1 MTWSLSHRLAA
12 AVQPA
17 ALAFLTSAA
26 AAQAPRLGTVVF
38 PTSGP
43 AAAQPHFLRGV
54 LLLHSFEYGP
64 AAAAFREAQRVA
76 PTFAMAYWGE
86 AMTWT
91 HPVWNEQN
99 ADSARAVLARLGPSA
114 SERRARAKTPRERGW
129 LDAVETLYGEGP
141 KPLRDT
147 LYSLAMERLSATYPN
162 DDEAR
167 AFYALSLMGLSQGTR
182 EVATYMRAGAIALDL
197 FHRRPDHPGAAH
209 YVIHAFDDPTHAP
222 LGLPAANA
230 YSRIAP
236 GAPHAQHMTSHIYLA
251 LGMWDETVSANQV
264 ASGPDRAKWLP
275 HHASSWLSYALLQQ
289 GRHAEARRLLETTR
303 GNVGVPGR
311 PRVRA
316 HLASMRAHYLVNTG
330 RWADSMVSWPID
342 LSDVGPLIHSVEH
355 FALGLAALRRG
366 DRPEAERRLRE
377 LAGLRASPSTDDP
390 YGVNDRIPP
399 VLAKELRA
407 YLRLADGDTAGAL
420 AVAREAAAIQDTMPA
435 DFGPPDV
442 VKPAHELLGE
452 ILLES
457 GQAAEAQREFTLALA
472 QAPRRALSLLGL
484 ARAAEAAGDRQI
496 AARARADLE
505 RVWARADADLPGREE
520 LGRISMEAGQRE
532 LR

>member
-1 MTWSLSHRLAA
+1 MIWSLSYRLAA
-12 AVQPA
+12 AALPA
-17 ALAFLTSAA
+17 ALAFLAPAA
-26 AAQAPRLGTVVF
+26 AAQAAPRLGTVEF

-43 AAAQPHFLRGV
+43 AAAQRQFLRGV

-64 AAAAFREAQRVA
+64 AAAAFRQAQRLA
-76 PTFAMAYWGE
+76 PGFAMAYWGE

-99 ADSARAVLARLGPSA
+99 VDSARAVLARLAPAADGRKA
-114 SERRARAKTPRERGW
+114 KAKTPRERGW
-129 LDAVETLYGEGP
+129 LDAVEILYGDGP

-147 LYSLAMERLSATYPN
+147 LYSLAMERLSAEYP
-162 DDEAR
+162 DDVEAR
-167 AFYALSLMGLSQGTR
+167 AFYALSLMGLSQGIR
-182 EVATYMRAGAIALDL
+182 DVPTYMRAGAIALEI

-230 YSRIAP
+230 YSKIAP

-251 LGMWDETVSANQV
+251 LGMWDETVLANEV
-264 ASGPDRAKWLP
+264 ASGPDRTKWLP

-303 GNVGVPGR
+303 ANVGTPGR
-311 PRVRA
+311 PRIRA

-330 RWADSMVSWPID
+330 RWADSIVTGPID

-366 DRPEAERRLRE
+366 DRPEAERRLE
-377 LAGLRASPSTDDP
+377 QLAGMPASPSTDDP
-390 YGVNDRIPP
+390 YGVNDRVPP
-399 VLAKELRA
+399 VLERELRA
-407 YLRLADGDTAGAL
+407 YLGLAAGDTTAAIAL
-420 AVAREAAAIQDTMPA
+420 VREAAAMQDTMPV

-452 ILLES
+452 ILLET

-484 ARAAEAAGDRQI
+484 ARAAAAAGDRQI
-496 AARARADLE
+496 AERARADLQ
-505 RVWARADADLPGREE
+505 RVWARADADLPGRVE
-520 LGRISMEAGQRE
+520 LGRISLGEAGE
-532 LR
+532 